1 MTQPETDENKTMSAD
16 TPMVIFGEDWGG
28 HPSSTQHL
36 ARELSKFHEITW
48 VNSIGM
54 RSPKLSVDDFAR
66 VVAKGW
72 RMIKPSPKFTPEEAN
87 HQNPLNKKSPT
98 DWQPTVVDPVAIPFH
113 GNKGVRWLNEK
124 LIKQRLYSA
133 QNSLAQQKP
142 ILWLS
147 LPSAV
152 PLLGQV
158 NECFTIYYCGDDFSA
173 LEGVDHDVIGKLER
187 ELVEKADLIL
197 AASET
202 LLNKFPQEKTLFI
215 PHGVADYFFEAP
227 GKRPDDLPDGPVAG
241 FYGSISSW
249 LDQEMLLATAQ
260 NLPHWNFVLIG
271 QVRCDVSRLRSAPN
285 IHFLGEKTHQQLPD
299 YVHHWQVSLLP
310 FKDNAQIQACN
321 PLKLREYMAVGKP
334 IVATDFPAL
343 EPYRKWI
350 KVSSPS
356 DTDGF
361 SELIQQAAA
370 DIPLVDQLVLDK
382 AGLNLFDVITD
393 WSDIQRMQSHS
404 CRRKEQVTDQSWRA
418 RALLVEHE
426 IMRRLY
432 GVESGGD
439 ACAIV

>member
-1 MTQPETDENKTMSAD
+1 MTHSEHHENTTMLTD

-54 RSPKLSVDDFAR
+54 RSPKLSVDDLSR
-66 VVAKGW
+66 VVNKGW
-72 RMIKPSPKFTPEEAN
+72 RMINPSPQLTPEEAN
-87 HQNPLNKKSPT
+87 HQNPLNKKAPT

-133 QNSLAQQKP
+133 QASLAQQKP

-158 NECFTIYYCGDDFSA
+158 NECFTIYYCGDDFTA
-173 LEGVDHDVIGKLER
+173 LEGVDHDVIEKLEN

-202 LLNKFPQEKTLFI
+202 LLNKFPREKTLFI

-227 GKRPDDLPDGPVAG
+227 GNRPDDLPDGPVAG

-249 LDQEMLLATAQ
+249 LDQEMLARTAK

-271 QVRCDVSRLRSAPN
+271 QVRCDVSVLQALPN

-343 EPYRKWI
+343 LPYRNWI
-350 KVSSPS
+350 KVSLPS
-356 DTDGF
+356 DHAGF
-361 SELIQQAAA
+361 SELIQKAAA
-370 DIPLVDQLVLDK
+370 DIPLVDQLVMDK
-382 AGLNLFDVITD
+382 AGLNLFDVVTD

-404 CRRKEQVTDQSWRA
+404 SRRKEQVTDQSWRA
-418 RALLVEHE
+418 RALLVERE
-426 IMRRLY
+426 IMRRLQ
-432 GVESGGD
+432 GAESGGD
-439 ACAIV
+439 ECEVI